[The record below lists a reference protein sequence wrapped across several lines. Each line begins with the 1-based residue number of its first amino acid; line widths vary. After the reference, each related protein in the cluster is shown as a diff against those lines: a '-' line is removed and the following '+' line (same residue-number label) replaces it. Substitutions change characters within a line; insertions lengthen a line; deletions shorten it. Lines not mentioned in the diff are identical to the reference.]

1 MQKQPCQPIPL
12 YEFQNI
18 DPERNI
24 ESMNNQHSFRHRG
37 VCAMAMPKLMFC
49 ILASLAVLV
58 ATSCPDYLVNRTRC
72 NPVNDIVGTSAATCQ
87 DDPDFYIE
95 NLGDDFKETQLTQL
109 ITPQKLYIYICIYIY
124 ICLLKFRLRVK
135 KFYCTSTSTST
146 SPLQFPVS
154 FAWDEG
160 LLSTGFSNNLCQG
173 MPWSGVLNVDFQW
186 RCLVKIGHMATFG
199 LAIFPLDASSFFTK
213 CLKTLL
219 SI

>member
-109 ITPQKLYIYICIYIY
+109 ITPQKLYIYVYIYIY
-124 ICLLKFRLRVK
+124 LFAEISAKGQEILLHFHLDQH
-135 KFYCTSTSTST
+135 FT
-146 SPLQFPVS
+146 
-154 FAWDEG
+154 
-160 LLSTGFSNNLCQG
+160 
-173 MPWSGVLNVDFQW
+173 
-186 RCLVKIGHMATFG
+186 
-199 LAIFPLDASSFFTK
+199 LAISSFF
-213 CLKTLL
+213 CLG
-219 SI
+219 